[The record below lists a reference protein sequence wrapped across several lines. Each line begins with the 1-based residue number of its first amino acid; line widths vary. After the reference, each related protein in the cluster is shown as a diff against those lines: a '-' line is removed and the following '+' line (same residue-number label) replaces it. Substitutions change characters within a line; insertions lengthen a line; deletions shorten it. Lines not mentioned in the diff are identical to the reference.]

1 MTTTTYSL
9 ESFANCKRDAVNY
22 AIKNA
27 LGLDETA
34 NLRKRLIQLATKA
47 EDGEDDA
54 EIDPQ
59 IAEFGN
65 ALKTREKSLR
75 KNEDVYE
82 LGVIL
87 NIDPDKIDKKKV
99 KETVK
104 KERGL
109 TKVQKAFYGVFKRFA
124 RKDFVMESVA
134 FEAAKSCSFKTALQI
149 GQAHEVI
156 DAKESL
162 IGGYADQVFGLTAT
176 CSVGNNITAAYGDVD
191 SLEQWLL
198 EVYPSYLHKV
208 PHGFDWHTEKAWRDA
223 AHNIQQHVEAVEQKA
238 A

>member
-1 MTTTTYSL
+1 MSTATYTL

-22 AIKNA
+22 AIKDA

-34 NLRKRLIQLATKA
+34 NLRKRLIQLAA
-47 EDGEDDA
+47 QSEDGEG
-54 EIDPQ
+54 EEVDPQ
-59 IAEFGN
+59 IVAFGN
-65 ALKTREKSLR
+65 ALKAREKSLR
-75 KNEDVYE
+75 KNGDVYE
-82 LGVIL
+82 LGMIL
-87 NIDPDKIDKKKV
+87 NIDPDAIDKRKV

-109 TKVQKAFYGVFKRFA
+109 TRVQKAFYGVFKRFA
-124 RKDFVMESVA
+124 RKDFVMQSVA
-134 FEAAKSCSFKTALQI
+134 FEAARSCSFKTALQI

-162 IGGYADQVFGLTAT
+162 IGGCADQVFGMTAT
-176 CSVGNNITAAYGDVD
+176 FPVGNNITAAYGDTD

-223 AHNIQQHVEAVEQKA
+223 AHNVSQHVESVEA

>member
-27 LGLDETA
+27 LGIDETA

-47 EDGEDDA
+47 EDGEDK
-54 EIDPQ
+54 EVDPQ
-59 IAEFGN
+59 IVEFGN
-65 ALKTREKSLR
+65 ALKSREKSLR
-75 KNEDVYE
+75 KNGDVYE
-82 LGVIL
+82 LGLIL
-87 NIDPDKIDKKKV
+87 NINPDEIDKRKV

-104 KERGL
+104 KDRGL

-124 RKDFVMESVA
+124 GKDLVMQSVA
-134 FEAAKSCSFKTALQI
+134 FEAARSCSFKTALQI

-162 IGGYADQVFGLTAT
+162 IGGYADQVFGMTAT
-176 CSVGNNITAAYGDVD
+176 CPVGNNITAAYGDVN

-198 EVYPSYLHKV
+198 EIYPSYLHKV

-223 AHNIQQHVEAVEQKA
+223 AHNVKTHVEAVEQQA